1 VGVRQLLW
9 IPALLGA
16 ALVYSAFDG
25 DSGLRTWLRLKL
37 ELRSAHSRIAGT
49 RSEIEGLQ
57 RDAQGLRHDS
67 FSIERA
73 IREGLEYA
81 RPGEVVVRLPRSDLP
96 NTRIP

>member
-1 VGVRQLLW
+1 MKQLLW

-16 ALVYSAFDG
+16 ALVVSAFDG
-25 DSGLRTWLRLKL
+25 DSGLRTWLRLKH
-37 ELRSAHSRIAGT
+37 EVRSSRSRIAGI

-57 RDAQGLRHDS
+57 RDAQGLRQDP